1 MDFER
6 ILQEWEASRRQRSEP
21 ERRRSQRYAL
31 EQWIDRY
38 PPEPGEA
45 DPELYVELDDEQ
57 GGDPSGRRA
66 GRRLAVEA
74 ELDLHGYTIEQA
86 AAALEQFIRQSLE
99 TGVRKVLVIHGK
111 GKHSSDKAVLPEFV
125 RSFLQAHSA
134 IGEIGT
140 PKRSEGGSGATWAI
154 VRGYRSR

>member
-6 ILQEWEASRRQRSEP
+6 ILQQWEAGRKQRSEP
-21 ERRRSQRYAL
+21 DRQRSQRYAL

-38 PPEPGEA
+38 PPKSGEA
-45 DPELYVELDDEQ
+45 DPEL
-57 GGDPSGRRA
+57 GAGCNSAPRRQA
-66 GRRLAVEA
+66 GRTLAVEA
-74 ELDLHGYTIEQA
+74 ELDLHGCTIEQA
-86 AAALEQFIRQSLE
+86 AGALEELIQRALR
-99 TGVRKVLVIHGK
+99 TGLRKVLVIHGK

-134 IGEIGT
+134 VGEIGT